1 MFKERKNK
9 APYLKHYCRG
19 MTDRQIAEIT
29 DRSVTAVIL
38 WRKRNNLPPNP
49 KNALRFG
56 GEEYRFLRRL
66 QIARA
71 PEKERRIIRH
81 FMSDLL
87 RCAQYCPEPD
97 VMEFMGVWRKVKG
110 GQRLWDALNPVPAP
124 KKGSQSRSA

>member
-19 MTDRQIAEIT
+19 MTDRQISNIT
-29 DRSVTAVIL
+29 GRHVATICE

-49 KNALRFG
+49 KGALRSK
-56 GEEYRFLRRL
+56 GEAHLFLRRL

-87 RCAQYCPEPD
+87 LSLIHIFGMRNGLLKGCRNCCKRQLYS
-97 VMEFMGVWRKVKG
+97 MTRKPT
-110 GQRLWDALNPVPAP
+110 L
-124 KKGSQSRSA
+124 S

>member
-19 MTDRQIAEIT
+19 MTDRQISNIT
-29 DRSVTAVIL
+29 GRHVATICE

-49 KNALRFG
+49 KGALRSK
-56 GEEYRFLRRL
+56 GEAHLFLRRL

-71 PEKERRIIRH
+71 PGKERRIIRH

-87 RCAQYCPEPD
+87 RCAQYCPELD
-97 VMEFMGVWRKVKG
+97 VIEFMGVWRKVKG

-124 KKGSQSRSA
+124 KKGSRSQSA